1 MTFYLISDPSKPWI
15 ALFSSSNLE
24 AVAEA
29 IVAQSQIEASSIYAA
44 LDGKPRS
51 LNAGERTELFER
63 VLELRPG
70 DQLAVGELAAAKE
83 QINADGHR
91 R

>member
-1 MTFYLISDPSKPWI
+1 MTLYLMPDPASPWI
-15 ALFSSSNLE
+15 ALFTSSKLE

-29 IVAQSQIEASSIYAA
+29 MVAQAEIEPSSIYAT

-51 LNAGERTELFER
+51 LSVGERIELFER

-70 DQLAVGELAAAKE
+70 DPLAASELAVAREK
-83 QINADGHR
+83 IDGMVL
-91 R
+91 